1 VFRAARRR
9 GAALRGAARCGVLQA
24 EMDECRAVN
33 ARLAERAATL
43 ERQLATMTRM
53 YEAEVR
59 ARRTDPATTGA
70 HCTPTS
76 SATDNAPAA
85 AVAALSP
92 LHSPSVA
99 TTEIVLKNKQIKKQ
113 RQNISPPSALQPGGL
128 NINWYRY
135 FWLTEYS
142 FW

>member
-9 GAALRGAARCGVLQA
+9 CAARRGVLQA

-33 ARLAERAATL
+33 AQLAERAATL

-59 ARRTDPATTGA
+59 ARRTDPATTGT

-76 SATDNAPAA
+76 PATDNAPAAA

-99 TTEIVLKNKQIKKQ
+99 TTEIVFKKQ
-113 RQNISPPSALQPGGL
+113 TNKE
-128 NINWYRY
+128 
-135 FWLTEYS
+135 TEAEHKAAFGTAAGRAKYKLVS
-142 FW
+142 LLLANRV

>member
-9 GAALRGAARCGVLQA
+9 GAALRGAARRGVLQA

-76 SATDNAPAA
+76 PATDNAPAA

-99 TTEIVLKNKQIKKQ
+99 TTEIVFKKQ
-113 RQNISPPSALQPGGL
+113 TNKE
-128 NINWYRY
+128 
-135 FWLTEYS
+135 TEAEHKAAFGTAAGRAKYKLVS
-142 FW
+142 LLLANRV